1 MYIAMMMDRKMGG
14 PAMIVSPHGGMD
26 IETVAKD
33 TPDAIFVVIT
43 YLFTSSPHFGPSS
56 FASFLP
62 SSPYQHHFTGA
73 NRYQNGTYAG
83 SDTQSCRAHGIQCKQ
98 DGGGVF
104 Q

>member
-43 YLFTSSPHFGPSS
+43 YLFTSSPHFVP
-56 FASFLP
+56 LP
-62 SSPYQHHFTGA
+62 SPPFSPLPLINTIYRSQ
-73 NRYQNGTYAG
+73 
-83 SDTQSCRAHGIQCKQ
+83 
-98 DGGGVF
+98 
-104 Q
+104 